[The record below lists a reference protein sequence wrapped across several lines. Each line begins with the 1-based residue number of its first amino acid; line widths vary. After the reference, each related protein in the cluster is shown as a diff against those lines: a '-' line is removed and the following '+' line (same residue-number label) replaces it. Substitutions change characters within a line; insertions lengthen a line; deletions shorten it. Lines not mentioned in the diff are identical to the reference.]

1 VTRVVLLDVRANQH
15 TGIDRF
21 GAGVVGSL
29 DRALTAGRLPVGGD
43 ALRFTVLAQ
52 PAQRARLA
60 TSGTGVRL
68 LFAPAADGFVRRS
81 AWVRELVARLRP
93 DLYVTTHYTVDRALA
108 VPFVHTI
115 HDLHRL
121 LHPQDAYTQESV
133 ARHYGPG
140 EWELILRELHAL
152 CDWDDGAGP
161 PFVRYFRALN
171 RHLAARARAVAT
183 VSRATR
189 AHVLGLLGVGP
200 ERVHLLPGGVDAGF
214 RPQPPE
220 LVRATLRRF
229 GVSGPYCLYVG
240 LVGPTK
246 RFQWLLDVLVRHR
259 ILGAGG
265 GRQLVVV
272 GGHAERRPE
281 VRQQLARNGLGDA
294 VRCCGYVTDVEL
306 ACLYTGAKALVVPSV
321 SEGFHLPTAEA
332 LACGAKVIAADI
344 PALRETAGPHADFFP
359 AGDEAALV
367 ALCSAAYAGQL
378 PARSEVYRPPRW
390 STTARRLVR
399 AVTAALD

>member
-1 VTRVVLLDVRANQH
+1 MTKVVLLDVRANQH

-21 GAGVVGSL
+21 GVGVVGSL
-29 DRALTAGRLPVGGD
+29 DRALTAARRPAGGD
-43 ALRFTVLAQ
+43 ALRFIVLAQ
-52 PAQRARLA
+52 PAQRARLT
-60 TSGTGVRL
+60 TSGTGVPL
-68 LFAPAADGFVRRS
+68 VFAPVDDGFVRRS
-81 AWVRELVARLRP
+81 TWVRELVARLRP
-93 DLYVTTHYTVDRALA
+93 DLYVTTHYTVDRALN

-121 LHPQDAYTQESV
+121 LHPQYAYTPESV
-133 ARHYGPG
+133 ARHYGAG

-152 CDWDDGAGP
+152 RDWDDGSGP

-189 AHVLGLLGVGP
+189 AHVLGLLGVAP
-200 ERVHLLPGGVDAGF
+200 ERVHLVPGGVDFGF
-214 RPQPPE
+214 RPQPLE

-259 ILGAGG
+259 ILDARG

-281 VRQQLARNGLGDA
+281 VRLLLARHGLGEV
-294 VRCCGYVTDVEL
+294 VRCCGYVTDAEL

-332 LACGAKVIAADI
+332 LACGAEVIAADI
-344 PALRETAGPHADFFP
+344 PALRETAGPHAHFCP
-359 AGDEAALV
+359 TGDEAALV
-367 ALCSAAYAGQL
+367 ALCSAAYAGRL
-378 PARSEVYRPPRW
+378 PARSEAYRPPRW
-390 STTARRLVR
+390 STTAQRLVR
-399 AVTAALD
+399 VVTAALD